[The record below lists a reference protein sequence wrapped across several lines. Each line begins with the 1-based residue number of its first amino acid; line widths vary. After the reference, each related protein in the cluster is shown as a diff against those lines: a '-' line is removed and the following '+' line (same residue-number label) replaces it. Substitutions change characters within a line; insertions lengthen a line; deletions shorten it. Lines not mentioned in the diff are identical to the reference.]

1 MSDENRNNK
10 NCGGIIM
17 SDENRKGIADIVEAF
32 LEREAVSE
40 VGAND
45 ETTTSQ

>member
-10 NCGGIIM
+10 NCGGIM